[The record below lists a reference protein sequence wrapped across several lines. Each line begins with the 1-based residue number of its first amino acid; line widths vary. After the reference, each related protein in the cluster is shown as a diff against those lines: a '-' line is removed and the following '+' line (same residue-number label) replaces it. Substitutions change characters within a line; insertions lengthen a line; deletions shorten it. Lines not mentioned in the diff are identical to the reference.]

1 MIIVADTGPVNYLI
15 LSGQVHLLRDLF
27 GSLLIPAAVHQEL
40 LHPFAPGTVRA
51 WAADL
56 PAWASVQTPK
66 DASRFANLGRGEREA
81 ISLALEVKA
90 DFVLMDETLGRR
102 VAVQNGVAVK
112 GTLGVLEEAAGRG
125 LIDLRTATNALKK
138 TAIFLADEIIEA
150 AIERDHLRRQQIRE
164 QSKNPGLEP

>member
-15 LSGQVHLLRDLF
+15 LSGQVNLLRDLF
-27 GSLLIPAAVHQEL
+27 GSLLIPAAVRQEL
-40 LHPFAPGTVRA
+40 LHPFAPGAVQA
-51 WAADL
+51 WAGNL
-56 PAWASVQTPK
+56 PAWASVQAPK
-66 DASRFANLGRGEREA
+66 DASRFANLGPGEREA

-112 GTLGVLEEAAGRG
+112 GG

-150 AIERDHLRRQQIRE
+150 AIERDRLRRQTARE
-164 QSKNPGLEP
+164 QPKDRGR